1 MNQCLTRW
9 FPTHDTT
16 RSPGVAPLPSWTPK
30 PPNFSI
36 ELEFPP
42 RLRFFPVL
50 PGAFCATGAFHVSF
64 WKLAWLLASWISE
77 FLLGWVLPSLEPQ
90 HAQTP
95 PSAPGSGIS
104 FSLTCDT
111 HLPAGRHVTGPCETA
126 VPACVTLDPPPPP

>member
-1 MNQCLTRW
+1 M
-9 FPTHDTT
+9 
-16 RSPGVAPLPSWTPK
+16 
-30 PPNFSI
+30 
-36 ELEFPP
+36 
-42 RLRFFPVL
+42 L

-95 PSAPGSGIS
+95 PSASDSGIS
-104 FSLTCDT
+104 LSLTCDT

-126 VPACVTLDPPPPP
+126 VPACVTLDPPPSLKHGTWPQAGARGSYFERVADVTAVTLHTTPAFLLEL